1 MAEVGVA
8 VRCPRPRCEPG
19 HLVSPEGPP
28 LHTTCGPHLLW
39 SSSCPGQSWAGF
51 IECLTGH
58 YQSDITCMARL
69 SLLPRPRS
77 NQRLM
82 SGRRNIHCHARLSSA
97 TRDENLGCGCFV
109 MELSSLIHKDGPP
122 CGLLMCAGQ
131 LFSVYIAQSLLA
143 QYVSSHLHARPNKS
157 VIVSQWHR
165 SRHSRQV
172 DLEMAQYNTMSDMLV
187 SL

>member
-1 MAEVGVA
+1 MLEY
-8 VRCPRPRCEPG
+8 
-19 HLVSPEGPP
+19 LVSPEGPP
-28 LHTTCGPHLLW
+28 FAHTPTGHTFCGLVPAQAKV
-39 SSSCPGQSWAGF
+39 GAGF

-122 CGLLMCAGQ
+122 CGLLMCAGH
-131 LFSVYIAQSLLA
+131 LGSCSLYTWHSL
-143 QYVSSHLHARPNKS
+143 YLLNTYL
-157 VIVSQWHR
+157 VIYTPIPTNQ
-165 SRHSRQV
+165 
-172 DLEMAQYNTMSDMLV
+172 
-187 SL
+187 